1 MRLLALWM
9 ACLLPASTNPV
20 AASPPAVRHLSTTG
34 TVWINAAALPSGSSV
49 YNGDTVATGENA
61 LALLTSREEGRVE
74 IRPDTLVSVAEREI
88 ALKGGAVGSDGLA
101 VRVGQELV
109 RPSGGAGSRP
119 WFVVADRNGQKLVAA
134 YSGSVL
140 IASDGSEPIVV
151 PEGFYAVPGDPP
163 KDKTGAGPP
172 GDTSSPGGSSGSGH
186 WAIFSLTSGTAVA
199 FIASLGATAVFAS
212 IVAYTLG
219 QESVSP
225 SN

>member
-1 MRLLALWM
+1 MRLLALLM
-9 ACLLPASTNPV
+9 ACLLPVSTIPV
-20 AASPPAVRHLSTTG
+20 ASSPPAVRHLSTTG

-49 YNGDTVATGENA
+49 YNGDTVATAESA
-61 LALLTSREEGRVE
+61 VALLTSREGRVE
-74 IRPDTLVSVAEREI
+74 IRPDTLVSVGEREI
-88 ALKGGAVGSDGLA
+88 ALNGGVVGSDGLA
-101 VRVGQELV
+101 VRVGSELV
-109 RPSGGAGSRP
+109 RPSGGAASRP

-163 KDKTGAGPP
+163 KEKTGSGLP
-172 GDTSSPGGSSGSGH
+172 GDVSSPGGSSGSRH

-199 FIASLGATAVFAS
+199 FIVSLGATAVFTS

>member
-1 MRLLALWM
+1 MRLLALLM
-9 ACLLPASTNPV
+9 ACLLPVSTIP
-20 AASPPAVRHLSTTG
+20 AAGSPPAVRHLSTTG

-49 YNGDTVATGENA
+49 YNGDTVATAESA
-61 LALLTSREEGRVE
+61 VALLTSGEEGRVE
-74 IRPDTLVSVAEREI
+74 IRPDSLVSVAEREI
-88 ALKGGAVGSDGLA
+88 ALNGGVVGSAGLA
-101 VRVGQELV
+101 VRVGHDLV
-109 RPSGGAGSRP
+109 RPTGGVGPRP

-151 PEGFYAVPGDPP
+151 PEGFYAVPSDPP
-163 KDKTGAGPP
+163 KEKTGAGLP
-172 GDTSSPGGSSGSGH
+172 GDTTSPGGSSGGRH

-199 FIASLGATAVFAS
+199 FIVSLGATAAFTS